1 MFGLPIPFFFLYVFA
16 VFNDKGI
23 CFLDGIITVNRDFL
37 DMFLMKCVNS
47 ESNTYKVNSMDP
59 EKNRFHEFIDGK
71 TTIELYASVNKLGK
85 ASYTLYSFNSNYKKD
100 VESYFEKNMRKNIL
114 WRKSMK
120 MK

>member
-1 MFGLPIPFFFLYVFA
+1 
-16 VFNDKGI
+16 
-23 CFLDGIITVNRDFL
+23 
-37 DMFLMKCVNS
+37 MKCVND

-71 TTIELYASVNKLGK
+71 TTIELYASVNKLGM

>member
-71 TTIELYASVNKLGK
+71 QL
-85 ASYTLYSFNSNYKKD
+85 SNC
-100 VESYFEKNMRKNIL
+100 MPL
-114 WRKSMK
+114 
-120 MK
+120 